1 MSMRIVGC
9 ISLLRV
15 GIVVVCLFC
24 YSALSQTTATI
35 SGTVTDQGG
44 GVIPNAEIVIT
55 NLDTQQIRT
64 VRTDAVG
71 LFYAAAL
78 SPGNHRVTA
87 TAPGFETVAQSNIT
101 LVVGGQQTLNFNL
114 KPSQLAEVVEVTGT
128 PPPVQTSNASVS
140 ELVDSQKVRALPLNG

>member
-44 GVIPNAEIVIT
+44 GVVPNAEIVIT
-55 NLDTQQIRT
+55 NLDTQQTRAI
-64 VRTDAVG
+64 RTDAVG
-71 LFYAAAL
+71 LYYVAAL
-78 SPGNHRVTA
+78 SPGSYRVSAAA
-87 TAPGFETVAQSNIT
+87 TGFETVVQSNIT
-101 LVVGGQQTLNFNL
+101 LVVGGLQTLNFNL
-114 KPSQLAEVVEVTGT
+114 K
-128 PPPVQTSNASVS
+128 
-140 ELVDSQKVRALPLNG
+140 